1 MMKCPNCG
9 FENDDLAAVCM
20 NCGQDIP
27 TKKQKKAIG
36 NLNKN
41 KKRRRIILLVL
52 LAVVV
57 CGGLFLGREYI
68 IEFFLRTFSSSE
80 DYTRHVLRKNFSGEQ
95 AAELYENLFFA
106 EVEKITDSSVSG
118 DLKLDLTSRAISDM
132 EDESGAKDLDY
143 LDNIVVEYEFDHRD
157 DLHGTLFNLCMDQR
171 DIAQFDAIYDS
182 AVKKA
187 YLRIPEMNGKY
198 AGIDLSSFYSS
209 NEMDMVD
216 ETLSGGAGLADKLPE
231 PALIEK
237 EWDRYLEALIA
248 PIDDVDMEKENLKI
262 EGVRQNLY
270 AITIEFDNKL
280 LADMLTAISDTAEE
294 DEDLQKIL
302 VDISAAMGSE
312 SLDETSAAD
321 KIKEFAEKLR
331 DDAQNIDIG
340 NSDVELCLYV
350 NAKGRIQAGRMNF
363 DMDILGTNMKEEI
376 LVGYT
381 RNFTNIGMTLSSTT
395 DFGYGRS
402 VNRIAG
408 RGELGFGGLD
418 ATLTMD
424 VATQS
429 VDMDIEDLD
438 VFALEKGNLKGKFS
452 GKLLAEIFN
461 ADNYLL
467 DVDMDKKGGMAKLTL
482 KDGKK
487 DYIDIDLTVSRG
499 KTPSSFKIPDSD
511 VSDISD
517 LQALNDYV
525 SECDFDAVLDNL
537 KKAGVN
543 GDTLDAAEDLLDMI
557 KQVSTSGVFPQ
568 IYYWGL
574 NGQLRKYLDKSKIAA
589 DNMLAEEIHSAF
601 YTSIYDP
608 AVINSPDY
616 NNTMS
621 ELQRGILLDEHSPS
635 DNTVLLTVADILDVD
650 DFAELTGQVKSGGCT
665 GIYVSVSSYGD
676 VTVELRGTDD
686 GYGHTIRVDY

>member
-1 MMKCPNCG
+1 MKCPICG
-9 FENDDLAAVCM
+9 FENDDLAAVCV
-20 NCGQDIP
+20 NCGQNIP
-27 TKKQKKAIG
+27 AKKQKKALG
-36 NLNKN
+36 NLTRN
-41 KKRRRIILLVL
+41 KKRRRIILIVL
-52 LAVVV
+52 LAVLVG
-57 CGGLFLGREYI
+57 GGLFLSREYI
-68 IEFFLRTFSSSE
+68 VEFFLRSFSSPE
-80 DYTRHVLRKNFSGEQ
+80 DYTRHVIRKNFSGES
-95 AAELYENLFFA
+95 AAEFYENYFFA
-106 EVEKITDSSVSG
+106 DTAKNTDSSVSG

-132 EDESGAKDLDY
+132 EDESNSKDLDY
-143 LDNIVVEYEFDHRD
+143 LDDIVVEYEFDRRD
-157 DLHGTLFNLCMDQR
+157 DLYGSLFNLRMDQR
-171 DIAQFDAIYDS
+171 DIAQVDAIYDS
-182 AVKKA
+182 ALKKA
-187 YLRIPEMNGKY
+187 YLRIPEMNGDY
-198 AGIDLSSFYSS
+198 AGIDLSKFYSS
-209 NEMDMVD
+209 SEMDMVD
-216 ETLSGGAGLADKLPE
+216 ETLTGTGKLSEKLPE
-231 PALIEK
+231 PAIIEK
-237 EWDRYLEALIA
+237 EWDRYLEALLA

-270 AITIEFDNKL
+270 ALTIEFDNKL
-280 LADMLTAISDTAEE
+280 LSDMLLSLCDAAEN
-294 DEDLQKIL
+294 DEDLQKIMI
-302 VDISAAMGSE
+302 DIADALGSE
-312 SLDETSAAD
+312 TLDEKTAAD
-321 KIKEFAEKLR
+321 RIKDWADKARE
-331 DDAQNIDIG
+331 DASNIDIG
-340 NSDVELCLYV
+340 NSDLELCLYV
-350 NAKGRIQAGRMNF
+350 NAKGRIQAARMNF
-363 DMDILGTNMKEEI
+363 EVDVLGSNMKEEI

-381 RNFTNIGMTLSSTT
+381 KSFTNVGMTLSSTT

-418 ATLTMD
+418 ATLTID

-438 VFALEKGNLKGKFS
+438 VFALNKGKIKGRFS
-452 GKLLAEIFN
+452 GQLLFEIFN

-467 DVDMDKKGGMAKLTL
+467 DVDMDKKGGMAKLAL

-499 KTPSSFKIPDSD
+499 KAPSSFKIPDSN

-517 LQALNDYV
+517 LPALNDYV
-525 SECDFDAVLDNL
+525 SDCDFDAVLDNL

-543 GDTLDAAEDLLDMI
+543 GDALDSAEDLLDGI
-557 KQVSTSGVFPQ
+557 KQICSSGVFPQ